1 VTFQLGSDGPCGLIE
16 RKRLKGITFEIPRRR
31 IKGYLDVL
39 DHGGPGFSVIVWE
52 CSRSNEENGR
62 AAAEGILRSKPR
74 PTAILATSDRL
85 AIGVIEAA
93 RFRRLG
99 VPQDLAVVGFDDI
112 PAANLITPR
121 LTTVHQPMA
130 EKGRLAVASLL
141 KEKGA
146 LRMKVPTKL
155 IIRQSTDPAILS

>member
-1 VTFQLGSDGPCGLIE
+1 M
-16 RKRLKGITFEIPRRR
+16 
-31 IKGYLDVL
+31 
-39 DHGGPGFSVIVWE
+39 VWE
-52 CSRSNEENGR
+52 CSRSNEESGR
-62 AAAEGILRSKPR
+62 TAAEGILRSKPR

-93 RFRRLG
+93 RCNQLR
-99 VPQDLAVVGFDDI
+99 VPQDLAVIGFDDI

-141 KEKGA
+141 KENRV

-155 IIRQSTDPAILS
+155 IVRQSTDPAILGPAPETEIDVR